1 LQIAKL
7 EGHKNGGGK
16 HEHWDDAALV
26 AQCKT
31 SPAQLRCSARCYH
44 DFHEKS
50 HYCQRSKVNIL
61 KNMGSHGTLDDV
73 DGRAKLAGRGQL
85 TSGDE
90 RVRSEV
96 PERNKEHI
104 ATKKPCQQVKVMSS

>member
-1 LQIAKL
+1 MQDL
-7 EGHKNGGGK
+7 
-16 HEHWDDAALV
+16 
-26 AQCKT
+26 T
-31 SPAQLRCSARCYH
+31 SRTQVFNSHH
-44 DFHEKS
+44 DFHNQS
-50 HYCQRSKVNIL
+50 HYCQTSKVNIL

-96 PERNKEHI
+96 PERNKKKKHRNQKTMPAGQSHVVMKNKHGEQAI
-104 ATKKPCQQVKVMSS
+104 AKIQQVTS

>member
-1 LQIAKL
+1 
-7 EGHKNGGGK
+7 
-16 HEHWDDAALV
+16 
-26 AQCKT
+26 
-31 SPAQLRCSARCYH
+31 
-44 DFHEKS
+44 
-50 HYCQRSKVNIL
+50 
-61 KNMGSHGTLDDV
+61 MGSHGTLDDV